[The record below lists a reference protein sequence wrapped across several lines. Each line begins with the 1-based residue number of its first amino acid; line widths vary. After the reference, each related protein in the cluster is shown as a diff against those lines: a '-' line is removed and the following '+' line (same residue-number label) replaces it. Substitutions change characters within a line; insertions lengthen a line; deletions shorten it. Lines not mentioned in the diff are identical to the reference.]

1 MKKSLLVFVFV
12 ALFAIK
18 CFGQNCLIRCE
29 PDKNA
34 GGACG
39 SGFFI
44 SPNEILT
51 ANHVIDGSNKVR
63 VEFDNQYHPIEVLKT
78 DKHKDLALLKIN
90 KQNKFYQISE
100 KEPQKEDDVICK
112 GFPKAV
118 WTLHKSYGK
127 IKDIRLAWMKGDKD
141 NAVERYF
148 VWMWVEH
155 GMSGGPLLNEN
166 DEFIGVLSTK
176 SVSGLVRANFISLG
190 EIKDFLKDDNEEN
203 EEYKIEWDRIQ

>member
-1 MKKSLLVFVFV
+1 MKKSLLAFVFV

-29 PDKNA
+29 PDKNT

-51 ANHVIDGSNKVR
+51 ANHVIDGSDKVR
-63 VEFDNQYHPIEVLKT
+63 VEFDNQYYPIEVLKT
-78 DKHKDLALLKIN
+78 DKNKDLALLKIN
-90 KQNKFYQISE
+90 KQNKFYVIGE
-100 KEPQKEDDVICK
+100 EEPKKEDNVICK

-127 IKDIRLAWMKGDKD
+127 IKDIRLAWRKGNKD
-141 NAVERYF
+141 NAVKQYS
-148 VWMWVEH
+148 VWMSVEH
-155 GMSGGPLLNEN
+155 GMSGGPLLNEDN
-166 DEFIGVLSTK
+166 KFIGVLSTK
-176 SVSGLVRANFISLG
+176 NVDGLVRANFTSLE
-190 EIKDFLKDDNEEN
+190 EIKKFLND
-203 EEYKIEWDRIQ
+203 